1 MIEAFD
7 LSMLYLSKDVFVNND
22 DDNTKFANDDET
34 NITLGNKKK
43 NSSDLTK
50 KNSNKFSSF

>member
-7 LSMLYLSKDVFVNND
+7 LSMLYLSKDVFFNND

-43 NSSDLTK
+43 NSSDLIE

>member
-1 MIEAFD
+1 MIEQFD
-7 LSMLYLSKDVFVNND
+7 LSMLYLSKDIFLSND

-43 NSSDLTK
+43 HSSGIDK
-50 KNSNKFSSF
+50 KSGGKFSHF

>member
-7 LSMLYLSKDVFVNND
+7 LSMLYLSQDIFFNND
-22 DDNTKFANDDET
+22 DDTTKFANDDDT

-43 NSSDLTK
+43 NSSV
-50 KNSNKFSSF
+50 